1 MVASLD
7 EITQFAS
14 ERVLGTLGER
24 YESGIFSRGL
34 WNEMGEM
41 GLLGLTVPA
50 EYGGSGGSALQLAMS
65 IREFARAGCD
75 LGLTLSWITNLA
87 LCVKS
92 IEAFGTG
99 EQKKKYL
106 PMLTSGEMVGA
117 AAVSEPKTGAHPGG
131 MQTIASR
138 TATGFVLEGKK
149 IYITDGPVADLL
161 VVIAVTGKMPGGEN
175 ELTAFLVESSLP
187 GFESKRMDLD
197 FVRTSPH
204 GELTFE
210 GVELSQEQ
218 VLGGV
223 GEGHSRNS
231 KGAFARERSL
241 VLSALPGLFESAAA
255 EAADR
260 LLDEE
265 GTFGLEGGEAY
276 SWMHHMSALQAYRKL
291 SEDLAEAAF
300 EDHERWRSHIDTVI
314 YLGISYAK
322 WARWMGGLA
331 AARKL
336 SPAFPLDIMVND
348 MKLVMVGEGLL
359 LKEGRKRFM
368 R

>member
-1 MVASLD
+1 MD
-7 EITQFAS
+7 EITAFAS
-14 ERVLGTLGER
+14 KRVLGTLRER
-24 YESGIFSRGL
+24 YESGSFSRGL

-41 GLLGLTVPA
+41 GLLGLTVPP
-50 EYGGSGGSALQLAMS
+50 EYGGSGGTGLDLAVS
-65 IREFARAGCD
+65 IREFALAGCD
-75 LGLTLSWITNLA
+75 LGLTLSWITHLA

-92 IEAFGTG
+92 IEAFGTEG
-99 EQKKKYL
+99 QKIKYL
-106 PMLTSGEMVGA
+106 PRLASGELVGA

-131 MQTIASR
+131 MQTTASR
-138 TATGFVLEGKK
+138 TATGFVLDGRK
-149 IYITDGPVADLL
+149 IYITDGPVAELL
-161 VVIAVTGKMPGGEN
+161 VVIAVTGKMPGGNN
-175 ELTAFLVESSLP
+175 ELTAFLVETSMP
-187 GFESKRMDLD
+187 GFGSKRMDLD
-197 FVRTSPH
+197 FLRTSPH
-204 GELTFE
+204 GELAFE
-210 GVELSQEQ
+210 GVELGEDQ
-218 VLGGV
+218 VLGSL

-241 VLSALPGLFESAAA
+241 VLCALPGLFESAAG

-265 GTFGLEGGEAY
+265 GAFGLEGGEAY

-291 SEDLAEAAF
+291 TESLVEVAF
-300 EDHERWRSHIDTVI
+300 EDPERWRSHIDTVI

-322 WARWMGGLA
+322 WARWMGDLI

-336 SPAFPLDIMVND
+336 SGGFPLDIMVND
-348 MKLVMVGEGLL
+348 MKLVMIGEGLL

>member
-1 MVASLD
+1 MVASSD
-7 EITQFAS
+7 EITEFAS
-14 ERVLGTLGER
+14 ERVLGTLRER
-24 YESGIFSRGL
+24 YESGSFSRVL
-34 WNEMGEM
+34 WNAMGEM

-50 EYGGSGGSALQLAMS
+50 EYGGSGGACVDLAVS

-75 LGLTLSWITNLA
+75 LGLTLSWITHVA

-92 IEAFGTG
+92 IEAFGTE

-106 PMLTSGEMVGA
+106 PRLTSGEMVGA

-131 MQTIASR
+131 MQTTASR
-138 TATGFVLEGKK
+138 SATGFILDGKK
-149 IYITDGPVADLL
+149 IYITDGTVADLL

-187 GFESKRMDLD
+187 GFESKQMDLD
-197 FVRTSPH
+197 FLRTSPH

-210 GVELSQEQ
+210 GVELSEDQ

-241 VLSALPGLFESAAA
+241 VLSALPGLFESAAGV
-255 EAADR
+255 AADR
-260 LLDEE
+260 LLDKE
-265 GTFGLEGGEAY
+265 GAFGLEGGEAY
-276 SWMHHMSALQAYRKL
+276 SWMHHMSAMQAYRKL
-291 SEDLAEAAF
+291 ADGLVEVAF

-322 WARWMGGLA
+322 WARWMGDLA
-331 AARKL
+331 AAPKL
-336 SPAFPLDIMVND
+336 RGAFPLDIMVND
-348 MKLVMVGEGLL
+348 MKLVTVGEGLL